1 MSRGQRKHA
10 TIGVQKHASEPQ
22 TDYSP
27 NQRVMTVDGYL
38 GVVTA
43 VTSTRG
49 TEEYSVT
56 LDGGM
61 GGGTYTA
68 AQITAAP
75 HEAVGHHMA
84 SDDYPIL
91 QSILNER
98 PDIATPRFLG
108 DFNASFTSF
117 TPGQRVMTFDGLTG
131 TITAVMG
138 NMRSSFTGSMDAV
151 YAVVLDNGLGGGE
164 YSANDLRPQTGVNT
178 PIMHQ
183 ADITSGSQMDGSF
196 DDTSTGDGGGSD
208 YHEEGGDLQTG
219 AGLHKHAASEN
230 TMVTEDMN
238 DSWGQDGD
246 DSTNHVAAATDTQ
259 GYATY
264 KNPYEKGQ
272 SWKQDGV
279 TAHKQF
285 EPEHHPIARER
296 HYPMGGGG
304 DVDHNSSGNP
314 MPEDVSKK
322 YEPPH
327 LYSLNAL
334 DFEFASTMREAQLEL
349 EAAVNNSWGDPEPT
363 DLQLAPKPFGATQQK
378 DPKANPGSMGFASQG
393 DPEQWVG
400 VGPGSFGHSDRLASA
415 NKMSDEM
422 IFEGSERDLGNDYE
436 FMFEAASETP
446 APAGDTPDK
455 NDASDDNQY
464 ELNGATLR
472 GDEKA
477 HALHGESPLPPEPQ
491 MPQPNLAGPGYPS
504 GPKGGQG
511 GAMPPGEPGPAAKQE
526 PGAEATLHDEPEA
539 ALPSANG
546 AAWTIEA
553 NVSMGESDG
562 DDMVPEDDQALT
574 PARTAGLA
582 SIVEAFQ
589 KQAGYLLSGGG
600 APSGEVSDIAAAAK
614 EHLAKTA
621 LRDYSPA
628 EQASLINEGAHASA
642 KNLDRLQLEGTHYL
656 EDEDDQSWL
665 S

>member
-1 MSRGQRKHA
+1 MSLGHRKHA
-10 TIGVQKHASEPQ
+10 TVGVQKHAGEPQ

-27 NQRVMTVDGYL
+27 QQRVMTVDGYM

-43 VTSTRG
+43 VTKTRG

-84 SDDYPIL
+84 SDDYPAL
-91 QSILNER
+91 TNILNER

-108 DFNASFTSF
+108 DFNAAFTSF
-117 TPGQRVMTFDGLTG
+117 TPGQRVMTFDGLSG

-151 YAVVLDNGLGGGE
+151 YAVVLDNGMGGGE

-196 DDTSTGDGGGSD
+196 DDPSTGDGGGSD

-219 AGLHKHAASEN
+219 ASLHKH
-230 TMVTEDMN
+230 
-238 DSWGQDGD
+238 
-246 DSTNHVAAATDTQ
+246 AAATDTQ

-279 TAHKQF
+279 TEHKQF

-296 HYPMGGGG
+296 NYPMGGGG

-314 MPEDVSKK
+314 MPEDVSKQ

-327 LYSLNAL
+327 LYSLNSL
-334 DFEFASTMREAQLEL
+334 DFEFESTMREAQLAL

-363 DLQLAPKPFGATQQK
+363 DLQLAPKPFGATQRK

-393 DPEQWVG
+393 DPEQWAG

-422 IFEGSERDLGNDYE
+422 IFEGSDRDLGNDYE
-436 FMFEAASETP
+436 FMFEAAADPSDS
-446 APAGDTPDK
+446 ADK
-455 NDASDDNQY
+455 NDPSDDNAY
-464 ELNGATLR
+464 DLAGGTLR
-472 GDEKA
+472 GDDKA
-477 HALHGESPLPPEPQ
+477 HALHGETPKVPDP
-491 MPQPNLAGPGYPS
+491 PQPNLAGPGYPS

-546 AAWTIEA
+546 AVWTLEA
-553 NVSMGESDG
+553 SVSMGEGDG

-574 PARTAGLA
+574 PARTAGLE

-589 KQAGYLLSGGG
+589 KQAGYLLGGGG

-656 EDEDDQSWL
+656 EDNDEWMS
-665 S
+665 